1 LQLNLS
7 GGFNGDLYAYL
18 VNPQGQ
24 MAVLL
29 NRSGVNAGNAFG
41 YADAGMAITL
51 DGAASANIHDYQSGS
66 YSLVGGQLTGTWAAD
81 GRNVDPLSAGSV
93 FDSAAVSAGL
103 NLFTGVNAADLNG
116 TWTLFIADLAAG
128 GGTTVVDW
136 TMLTVTTIPE
146 PQPWLLVGSGLA
158 VLALFR
164 RRKV

>member
-1 LQLNLS
+1 
-7 GGFNGDLYAYL
+7 
-18 VNPQGQ
+18 
-24 MAVLL
+24 
-29 NRSGVNAGNAFG
+29 
-41 YADAGMAITL
+41 
-51 DGAASANIHDYQSGS
+51 
-66 YSLVGGQLTGTWAAD
+66 
-81 GRNVDPLSAGSV
+81 
-93 FDSAAVSAGL
+93 
-103 NLFTGVNAADLNG
+103 VNAADLNG